1 MYLSKYPTYHIY
13 IYVCVYPYI
22 IYHDDQSTMLPYTIY
37 QYIISRIP
45 YIYPLYHIRYSISR
59 FMVWMHLCI
68 HISYLPSAVFSRMT
82 HQQCCHI
89 SYPIYL
95 LYPLYTNTVTLT
107 ILAAMLTIFAI
118 FVYCAVIKFDNW
130 KSTIC
135 SRISQ
140 LETSF

>member
-1 MYLSKYPTYHIY
+1 MRFSYMLCIWVSIPHTIY
-13 IYVCVYPYI
+13 IYMCVYPYI
-22 IYHDDQSTMLPYTIY
+22 IYHDDQSTMLPYTIF

-68 HISYLPSAVFSRMT
+68 HISYLPSMVFSRMT
-82 HQQCCHI
+82 Q
-89 SYPIYL
+89 
-95 LYPLYTNTVTLT
+95 YPLYTNTVTLT
-107 ILAAMLTIFAI
+107 ILAVMLTIFAI

-135 SRISQ
+135 SRNSQ

>member
-1 MYLSKYPTYHIY
+1 MRFSYMLCIWVSIPHTIY
-13 IYVCVYPYI
+13 ICVYPYI

-68 HISYLPSAVFSRMT
+68 HISYLPSTMAFSRMT

-107 ILAAMLTIFAI
+107 TLAVMLKP
-118 FVYCAVIKFDNW
+118 YLPYL
-130 KSTIC
+130 STV
-135 SRISQ
+135 R
-140 LETSF
+140 